1 MIRAYRDCISDKNFT
16 FILFGEAFERAG
28 HWKDRHLLLSH
39 VNNYAGEVPPDGV
52 IRGG

>member
-16 FILFGEAFERAG
+16 FILFGEDFERAG
-28 HWKDRHLLLSH
+28 NRKDRHLPLSH
-39 VNNYAGEVPPDGV
+39 ENNYAGEVPPDGV